1 MNLAEWSLRKS
12 LITWVMTILFLVVG
26 WSSYQKLSRLEDP
39 EFTIKDALITT
50 PYPGAS
56 AAEVEEEVT
65 NVIEK
70 AAQQMGQIKRVE
82 SRSSRGLS
90 SVQVTMQDKYDKYS
104 LPQVW
109 DELRR
114 KVNDAQSSLPPG
126 AGPSLVNDDFGD
138 VYGIFLAITGEGY
151 SYKEVYEYAKMLQR
165 ELLKATDVKRIV
177 LYGVQKEVIYVEMRR
192 EKMAQLGISP
202 QDIYAALKSKNIA
215 TSSGNLLLGEEFI
228 PISPTGE
235 FKSEQ
240 DFGDLLITSPSAKSN
255 SLVYLRDVAEIK
267 RGYQDPPANL
277 LRYDGKTAIGLA
289 ISTVLGGNVMVMS
302 DSLDQRLKEL
312 ESQRPI
318 GMELNIIS
326 HQAQSVQTS
335 LTGFLINLAEAV
347 AIVVGV
353 LLLFMGL
360 RSGLILGVVLMVT
373 IMGTFIFMQINAIT
387 LERISLGALII
398 ALGMLV
404 DCAIVVTDGMRMQMA
419 QGKSGFDAAC
429 DIVGQTALPML
440 GGTAVAIVAFAA
452 IGTSQDSTGEYCRTL
467 FSVILYS
474 LSLSWLTAVTCTPL
488 LCATFLKV
496 TPATADAPED
506 PYGKGFYRLYRN
518 FLSVCIRFRWVVAA
532 VVVAMFISALLG
544 FGYIKNSFFPDSTRP
559 QFYVDLWFPEGTD
572 IRETERQFK
581 LAEAALKKHEGV
593 THTTSM
599 IGGNEV
605 RFLLTYTPEKNY
617 RSYGQIL
624 VDVDDYNRIK
634 TLKPQTQKEFEALFP
649 NAIINTRLFVLGPS
663 TGGKIQLRIYGPD
676 DEQLRILADQAE
688 TILLNDPNAR
698 AVRNEWREKIK
709 VVRPQMAE
717 SQARRAGIDRPELS
731 QALESAFEGTKV
743 GIYREKDELIP
754 VLARAPTQERADLD
768 SLDGIQIWS
777 PAARSMIPMGQVV
790 SGFAT
795 EFEDAYVWRN
805 DRRKMIRLHADP
817 REGLPSELF
826 GQVKAKIEQALNVD
840 VAAVAGHDVADSDF
854 NAKTL
859 KVQENDLWPLKDKPG
874 YYMAWGG
881 EAEDSAK
888 ANASL
893 AKSIPMFFGIMV
905 LIVLVLFNSIKKTLV
920 IWLTVPLA
928 VIGVTVGLLV
938 FKQPFGFMALLGLMS
953 LSGMA
958 IKASIVLIDEINV
971 QIEQGK
977 TPYQAVMIAGV
988 SRLIPVTMS
997 SGTTMLGMIPLFTD
1011 AFFIAM
1017 AVTIVFGLGFATV
1030 LILIVVPVLYSIFY
1044 GVHEDDEPKIS
1055 EGQKSDLLPKHSGSV
1070 E

>member
-39 EFTIKDALITT
+39 EFTIKDAVITT

-70 AAQQMGQIKRVE
+70 AIQQMGQIKKVE
-82 SRSSRGLS
+82 SRSSRSLS
-90 SVQVTMQDKYDKYS
+90 SVQVTMQDKYDKNS

-114 KVNDAQSSLPPG
+114 KVNDAQRSLPPG

-151 SYKEVYEYAKMLQR
+151 TYKEIYEYAKMLQR

-177 LYGVQKEVIYVEMRR
+177 LYGDQKEAIYVEMRR

-215 TSSGNLLLGEEFI
+215 TSSGNLLIGEEFI

-240 DFGDLLITSPSAKSN
+240 DFGDLLITSSNPKSN

-267 RGYQDPPANL
+267 RGYQDPPATL
-277 LRYDGKTAIGLA
+277 LRYDGKPAIGLA

-312 ESQRPI
+312 DSQRPI

-419 QGKSGFDAAC
+419 QGKSGFDAAK

-474 LSLSWLTAVTCTPL
+474 LTLSWLTAVTCTPL

-496 TPATADAPED
+496 TPSSADTTDD
-506 PYGKGFYRLYRN
+506 PYAKGFYLMYRN
-518 FLSVCIRFRWVVAA
+518 FLVWCIRCRWVVAA

-572 IRETERQFK
+572 IRETERK
-581 LAEAALKKHEGV
+581 LELAEAALKKHEGV
-593 THTTSM
+593 THLTST
-599 IGGNEV
+599 IGGNQV

-617 RSYGQIL
+617 PGYGQIL
-624 VDVDDYNRIK
+624 VDVDDYTRIK
-634 TLKPQTQKEFEALFP
+634 TLAPQVQKELEELFP
-649 NAIINTRLFVLGPS
+649 GAIANVRLFVLGPS

-676 DEQLRILADQAE
+676 DEQLRILAGKAE
-688 TILLNDPNAR
+688 TILLNNPDAR

-717 SQARRAGIDRPELS
+717 TQARRAGIDRPELS
-731 QALESAFEGTKV
+731 QALESAFQGTKV

-826 GQVKAKIEQALNVD
+826 GQVKAEIEQALNVD
-840 VAAVAGHDVADSDF
+840 VAAVAGHDVAASDF

-859 KVQENDLWPLKDKPG
+859 TVQENDLWPLKDKPG

-881 EAEDSAK
+881 EAEDSAR
-888 ANASL
+888 ANAGL

-958 IKASIVLIDEINV
+958 IKASIVLVDEIGV

-977 TPYQAVMIAGV
+977 TPYQAVLIAGV

-1017 AVTIVFGLGFATV
+1017 AVTIVFGLGFATL
-1030 LILIVVPVLYSIFY
+1030 LILIVVPVLYSIFF
-1044 GVHEDDEPKIS
+1044 GIHEDEPKTS
-1055 EGQKSDLLPKHSGSV
+1055 ERDKTALPQKQTGAV

>member
-1 MNLAEWSLRKS
+1 
-12 LITWVMTILFLVVG
+12 
-26 WSSYQKLSRLEDP
+26 
-39 EFTIKDALITT
+39 
-50 PYPGAS
+50 
-56 AAEVEEEVT
+56 
-65 NVIEK
+65 
-70 AAQQMGQIKRVE
+70 
-82 SRSSRGLS
+82 
-90 SVQVTMQDKYDKYS
+90 
-104 LPQVW
+104 
-109 DELRR
+109 
-114 KVNDAQSSLPPG
+114 
-126 AGPSLVNDDFGD
+126 
-138 VYGIFLAITGEGY
+138 
-151 SYKEVYEYAKMLQR
+151 
-165 ELLKATDVKRIV
+165 
-177 LYGVQKEVIYVEMRR
+177 
-192 EKMAQLGISP
+192 
-202 QDIYAALKSKNIA
+202 
-215 TSSGNLLLGEEFI
+215 
-228 PISPTGE
+228 
-235 FKSEQ
+235 
-240 DFGDLLITSPSAKSN
+240 
-255 SLVYLRDVAEIK
+255 
-267 RGYQDPPANL
+267 
-277 LRYDGKTAIGLA
+277 
-289 ISTVLGGNVMVMS
+289 
-302 DSLDQRLKEL
+302 
-312 ESQRPI
+312 
-318 GMELNIIS
+318 
-326 HQAQSVQTS
+326 
-335 LTGFLINLAEAV
+335 
-347 AIVVGV
+347 
-353 LLLFMGL
+353 
-360 RSGLILGVVLMVT
+360 MVT
-373 IMGTFIFMQINAIT
+373 IMGTFIFMNIYHIT

-474 LSLSWLTAVTCTPL
+474 LTLSWLTAVTCTPL

-496 TPATADAPED
+496 TPGTADASDD
-506 PYGKGFYRLYRN
+506 PYSKGFYRLYSN
-518 FLSVCIRFRWVVAA
+518 FLSGCIRFRWGVVAVA
-532 VVVAMFISALLG
+532 VAMFISALLG
-544 FGYIKNSFFPDSTRP
+544 FGHIKNSFFPDSTRP
-559 QFYVDLWFPEGTD
+559 QFYVDIWFPEGTD

-581 LAEAALKKHEGV
+581 VAETALNKHEGV

-599 IGGNEV
+599 IGGNQV
-605 RFLLTYTPEKNY
+605 RFLLTYTPESNY

-624 VDVDDYNRIK
+624 VDVDDYTRIK
-634 TLKPQTQKEFEALFP
+634 TLAPQVQKELEELFP
-649 NAIINTRLFVLGPS
+649 GAISNVRLFVLGPS

-676 DEQLRILADQAE
+676 AKELRILAGKAE
-688 TILLNDPNAR
+688 TILLSNPDAR

-717 SQARRAGIDRPELS
+717 TPARRAGIDRPELS
-731 QALESAFEGTKV
+731 QALESAFQGTKV
-743 GIYREKDELIP
+743 GIYRERDELIP
-754 VLARAPTQERADLD
+754 VLARAPTMERADLD

-777 PAARSMIPMGQVV
+777 PAAQSMIPMGQIV

-817 REGLPSELF
+817 REGLPSTLF

-840 VAAVAGHDVADSDF
+840 VAAVLGHDVAASAF

-859 KVQENDLWPLKDKPG
+859 KVQDNDLWPLKNMPG

-881 EAEDSAK
+881 EAEDSAR

-893 AKSIPMFFGIMV
+893 AGSIPMFFGIMV

-938 FKQPFGFMALLGLMS
+938 FNQPFGFMALLGLMS

-958 IKASIVLIDEINV
+958 IKASIVLVDEIGV

-977 TPYQAVMIAGV
+977 TPYQAVLSAGV

-1011 AFFIAM
+1011 AFFVSM
-1017 AVTIVFGLGFATV
+1017 AVTIVFGLGFATL

-1044 GVHEDDEPKIS
+1044 GIHEDDE
-1055 EGQKSDLLPKHSGSV
+1055 ESGVPQQQTGAV

>member
-1 MNLAEWSLRKS
+1 MNLAEWSIRKS
-12 LITWVMTILFLVVG
+12 LITWVMMVLFLVVG
-26 WSSYQKLSRLEDP
+26 WSSYQQLSRLEDP
-39 EFTIKDALITT
+39 EFTIKDAVITT

-56 AAEVEEEVT
+56 AAEVEEEVS
-65 NVIEK
+65 NVIEQ

-90 SVQVTMQDKYDKYS
+90 WVKVSMQDKFDKNS

-114 KVNDAQSSLPPG
+114 KVNDAQRRLPPG

-138 VYGIFLAITGEGY
+138 VYGIYYAITGEGY
-151 SYKEVYEYAKMLQR
+151 SYKEIYEYAKILQR
-165 ELLKATDVKRIV
+165 ELLVAKDVKRIV
-177 LYGVQKEVIYVEMRR
+177 LYGVQNEAVYIKMRR

-202 QDIYAALKSKNIA
+202 QDIYAKLKSKNIA
-215 TSSGNLLLGEEFI
+215 TNSGNLLLGEEFI

-235 FKSEQ
+235 FRSEQ
-240 DFGDLLITSPSAKSN
+240 EFGDLLITSPSAKST

-267 RGYQDPPANL
+267 RDYQDPPATL
-277 LRYDGKTAIGLA
+277 LRFDGKPAIGLA
-289 ISTVLGGNVMVMS
+289 ISTVQGGNVMVMS
-302 DSLDQRLKEL
+302 DSLDQRLKDL
-312 ESQRPI
+312 EAQRPV

-326 HQAQSVQTS
+326 HQAQSVAVS
-335 LTGFLINLAEAV
+335 LTGFVINLVMAV

-360 RSGLILGVVLMVT
+360 RSGLILGVVLLIT
-373 IMGTFIFMQINAIT
+373 IMGTFIFMQANNIT

-419 QGKSGFDAAC
+419 QGKSGFDAAK

-474 LSLSWLTAVTCTPL
+474 LTLSWLTAVTCTPL

-496 TPATADAPED
+496 TPAGTTEVTDD
-506 PYGKGFYRLYRN
+506 PYSKGFYRLYSN
-518 FLSVCIRFRWVVAA
+518 FLSTCIRFRWVVVA
-532 VVVAMFISALLG
+532 VVVALFISALMG
-544 FGYIKNSFFPDSTRP
+544 FSYVKNSFFPDSTRP
-559 QFYVDLWFPEGTD
+559 QFYVDIWFPEGTD

-581 LAEAALKKHEGV
+581 VAEAALKKDEGV
-593 THTTSM
+593 THLTSM
-599 IGGNEV
+599 IGGNQV
-605 RFLLTYTPEKNY
+605 RFLLTYSPESNY
-617 RSYGQIL
+617 YSFGQIL
-624 VDVDDYNRIK
+624 VDVDDFTRIK
-634 TLKPQTQKEFEALFP
+634 TLAPQVQEQLETLFP
-649 NAIINTRLFVLGPS
+649 SAIINVRLFVLGPS
-663 TGGKIQLRIYGPD
+663 TGGKIQLRIIGPD
-676 DEQLRILADQAE
+676 DEQLRILAGKAE
-688 TILLNDPNAR
+688 TILLSNPQAK
-698 AVRNEWREKIK
+698 AIRNETREKIK

-717 SQARRAGIDRPELS
+717 TQARRAGIDRPELS
-731 QALESAFEGTKV
+731 EALESAFQGTRV
-743 GIYREKDELIP
+743 GVYRERDELIP
-754 VLARAPTQERADLD
+754 VLARAPMSERDDLD

-777 PAARSMIPMGQVV
+777 PAAQSMIPMGQVV

-805 DRRKMIRLHADP
+805 DRRKMIRIHADP
-817 REGLPSELF
+817 REGLPSALF
-826 GQVKAKIEQALNVD
+826 GEVKAKIEQALNVD
-840 VAAVAGHDVADSDF
+840 VAAVLGRDVAASAF
-854 NAKTL
+854 NARTL
-859 KVQENDLWPLKDKPG
+859 RVQDNDLWPLKDMPG

-881 EAEDSAK
+881 EAEDSAR

-893 AKSIPMFFGIMV
+893 ASSIPLFFGIMV

-928 VIGVTVGLLV
+928 IIGVTVGLLV
-938 FKQPFGFMALLGLMS
+938 FHQPFGFMALLGLMS
-953 LSGMA
+953 LSGMS
-958 IKASIVLIDEINV
+958 IKASIVLVDEIGV
-971 QIEQGK
+971 QIAQGK

-1011 AFFIAM
+1011 AFFVSM

-1030 LILIVVPVLYSIFY
+1030 LILIVVPVLYSIFF
-1044 GVHEDDEPKIS
+1044 GVHKDKPKDP
-1055 EGQKSDLLPKHSGSV
+1055 EGEKPGIMHKQSGSV

>member
-1 MNLAEWSLRKS
+1 MNLAEWSIRKS

-26 WSSYQKLSRLEDP
+26 WSSYQQLSRLEDP
-39 EFTIKDALITT
+39 EFTIKDAVITT

-65 NVIEK
+65 NLIEK
-70 AAQQMGQIKRVE
+70 AAQQMGQLKRVE

-90 SVQVTMQDKYDKYS
+90 WVKVSMQDKYDKNS

-114 KVNDAQSSLPPG
+114 KINDAQRFLPPG

-151 SYKEVYEYAKMLQR
+151 SYKEIYEYAKLLQR
-165 ELLKATDVKRIV
+165 ELLKASDVKRIV
-177 LYGVQKEVIYVEMRR
+177 LYGDQKEAVYVEMRR

-202 QDIYAALKSKNIA
+202 QDIYSALKSKNIA
-215 TSSGNLLLGEEFI
+215 TSAGNLLLGEEYI

-240 DFGDLLITSPSAKSN
+240 DFGDLLIRSSNAKSD
-255 SLVYLRDVAEIK
+255 SLIYLRDVAEIK
-267 RGYQDPPANL
+267 RGYQDPPVTL

-289 ISTVLGGNVMVMS
+289 ISTIQGGNVMVMS
-302 DSLDQRLKEL
+302 DSLDQRFKEL
-312 ESQRPI
+312 ETLRPI

-326 HQAQSVQTS
+326 HQAQSVKTS

-373 IMGTFIFMQINAIT
+373 IMGTFIFMQINHIT

-419 QGKSGFDAAC
+419 QGKSGFDAAK

-440 GGTAVAIVAFAA
+440 GGTIVAITAFAA

-474 LSLSWLTAVTCTPL
+474 LTLSWLTAVTCTPL

-496 TPATADAPED
+496 TPGKADNTNND
-506 PYGKGFYRLYRN
+506 PYGKGFYRLYSH
-518 FLSVCIRFRWVVAA
+518 FLAGCIRFRWVVVA
-532 VVVAMFISALLG
+532 VAIALFISALLG

-559 QFYVDLWFPEGTD
+559 QFYVDIWFPEGTD
-572 IRETERQFK
+572 IRETQRQFK
-581 LAEAALKKHEGV
+581 IAEATLKKHEGV
-593 THTTSM
+593 THLTST
-599 IGGNEV
+599 IGGNQV
-605 RFLLTYTPEKNY
+605 RFLLTYTPESNY
-617 RSYGQIL
+617 PSYGQIL
-624 VDVDDYNRIK
+624 VDVDDYTRIK
-634 TLKPQTQKEFEALFP
+634 TLAPEVQKELEGLFP
-649 NAIINTRLFVLGPS
+649 GAISNMRLFVLGPS

-676 DEQLRILADQAE
+676 AEQLRILNNKAE

-717 SQARRAGIDRPELS
+717 TQARRAGIDRPELA
-731 QALESAFEGTKV
+731 QALESAFQGTKV
-743 GIYREKDELIP
+743 GIYRERDELIP
-754 VLARAPTQERADLD
+754 VLARAPTTERTDLD

-777 PAARSMIPMGQVV
+777 PAAQSMIPMGQIV
-790 SGFAT
+790 SGFTT

-817 REGLPSELF
+817 RQGLASELF
-826 GQVKAKIEQALNVD
+826 AQVKAKIEQALNVD
-840 VAAVAGHDVADSDF
+840 VAGVLGHELGDTPFD
-854 NAKTL
+854 AKTL
-859 KVQENDLWPLKDKPG
+859 KVQDNDLWPLKDKPG

-881 EAEDSAK
+881 EAEDSAR

-893 AKSIPMFFGIMV
+893 ASSIPMFFGIMV
-905 LIVLVLFNSIKKTLV
+905 LIVLVLFNSIKKMLV

-928 VIGVTVGLLV
+928 LIGVTVGLLV

-958 IKASIVLIDEINV
+958 IKASIVLVDEIGV
-971 QIEQGK
+971 QIGQGK
-977 TPYQAVMIAGV
+977 TPYQAVLSAGV

-1011 AFFIAM
+1011 AFFISM
-1017 AVTIVFGLGFATV
+1017 AVTIVFGLGFATL
-1030 LILIVVPVLYSIFY
+1030 LILIVVPVLYSLFFNI
-1044 GVHEDDEPKIS
+1044 HEDDKNLDVAQP
-1055 EGQKSDLLPKHSGSV
+1055 QTGSV

>member
-1 MNLAEWSLRKS
+1 MNLAEWSIRKS
-12 LITWVMTILFLVVG
+12 LVTWVMTILFLVVG
-26 WSSYQKLSRLEDP
+26 WSSFQQLSRLEDP
-39 EFTIKDALITT
+39 EFTIKDAIITT

-56 AAEVEEEVT
+56 AAEVEEEVS
-65 NVIEK
+65 NVIEQ
-70 AAQQMGQIKRVE
+70 AAQQLGQIKRVE

-90 SVQVTMQDKYDKYS
+90 WVRVTMQDKYDQNS

-114 KVNDAQSSLPPG
+114 KVNDAQRRLPPG

-138 VYGIFLAITGEGY
+138 VFGIYYAITGDGY
-151 SYKEVYEYAKMLQR
+151 SYKEIYEYAKLLQR
-165 ELLKATDVKRIV
+165 ELLVAKDVKRIV
-177 LYGVQKEVIYVEMRR
+177 LYGVQNEAVYIKMRR

-202 QDIYAALKSKNIA
+202 QNIFAALKAKNIA
-215 TSSGNLLLGEEFI
+215 ANSGNLTLGEEFI

-235 FKSEQ
+235 FRSEQ
-240 DFGDLLITSPSAKSN
+240 
-255 SLVYLRDVAEIK
+255 DVAEIK
-267 RGYQDPPANL
+267 RDYQEPPATL
-277 LRYDGKTAIGLA
+277 LRFDGKPAIGLA
-289 ISTVLGGNVMVMS
+289 ISTVQGGNVIVMS
-302 DSLDQRLKEL
+302 DSLDQRMKML
-312 ESQRPI
+312 EAQRPI

-326 HQAQSVQTS
+326 HQAESVTTS
-335 LTGFLINLAEAV
+335 LTGFVMNLVEAV

-360 RSGLILGVVLMVT
+360 RSGLILGVVLLVT
-373 IMGTFIFMQINAIT
+373 IMGTFIFMQANHIT

-419 QGKSGFDAAC
+419 QGKSGIEAAK

-474 LSLSWLTAVTCTPL
+474 LTLSWLTAVTCTPL

-496 TPATADAPED
+496 TPAGTTEVTDD
-506 PYGKGFYRLYRN
+506 PYAKGFYRLYSN
-518 FLSVCIRFRWVVAA
+518 FLSGCIRFRWVVIA
-532 VVVAMFISALLG
+532 VTIAIFISALIG

-559 QFYVDLWFPEGTD
+559 QFYAELWFPEGTD

-581 LAEAALKKHEGV
+581 VAEAALKKHEGV
-593 THTTSM
+593 THLTTM
-599 IGGNEV
+599 IGGNQI
-605 RFLLTYTPEKNY
+605 RFLLTYSPESNY
-617 RSYGQIL
+617 RSFGQIL
-624 VDVDDYNRIK
+624 VDVDDFSRIQ
-634 TLKPQTQKEFEALFP
+634 TLTPEVQKEFEELFP
-649 NAIINTRLFVLGPS
+649 GAIVNMRLFVLGPS
-663 TGGKIQLRIYGPD
+663 TGGRIQLRIFGPD
-676 DEQLRILADQAE
+676 AEQLRVLAGKAE
-688 TILLNDPNAR
+688 AILLNEPKAM

-709 VVRPQMAE
+709 VVRPQMAI

-731 QALESAFEGTKV
+731 QALESAFQGSRV
-743 GIYREKDELIP
+743 GLYRERDELIP
-754 VLARAPTQERADLD
+754 VLARAPMSERDDLD

-777 PAARSMIPMGQVV
+777 PAAQSMIPMGQIV

-795 EFEDAYVWRN
+795 EFEDPYVWRS

-826 GQVKAKIEQALNVD
+826 REVKAKIEQALNVD
-840 VAAVAGHDVADSDF
+840 VAAVLGHEVDASAF
-854 NAKTL
+854 NADTL
-859 KVQENDLWPLKDKPG
+859 RVQDSDLWPLKDKPG

-881 EAEDSAK
+881 EAEDSAR
-888 ANASL
+888 AFASL
-893 AKSIPMFFGIMV
+893 ASSIPMFFGIMV

-928 VIGVTVGLLV
+928 IIGVTAGLLA
-938 FKQPFGFMALLGLMS
+938 FNQPFGFMALLGLMS

-958 IKASIVLIDEINV
+958 IKASIVLVDEIGV
-971 QIEQGK
+971 QIAQGK

-988 SRLIPVTMS
+988 SRLMPVTMS
-997 SGTTMLGMIPLFTD
+997 AGTTMLGMIPLFTD
-1011 AFFIAM
+1011 AFFISM
-1017 AVTIVFGLGFATV
+1017 AVTIVFGLGVATL
-1030 LILIVVPVLYSIFY
+1030 LILIVVPVLYSIFF
-1044 GVHEDDEPKIS
+1044 GVHKDKPKDSGGENPGILHK
-1055 EGQKSDLLPKHSGSV
+1055 QTGSV

>member
-1 MNLAEWSLRKS
+1 MNLAEWSIRKS
-12 LITWVMTILFLVVG
+12 LITWVITVLFLVVG
-26 WSSYQKLSRLEDP
+26 WSSYQQLSRLEDP
-39 EFTIKDALITT
+39 EFTIKDAVIST

-90 SVQVTMQDKYDKYS
+90 LVQVTMQDKYDKNS

-114 KVNDAQSSLPPG
+114 KVNDAQRSLPPG

-151 SYKEVYEYAKMLQR
+151 SYKEIYEYAKLLQR
-165 ELLKATDVKRIV
+165 ELLKATDVKRIT
-177 LYGVQKEVIYVEMRR
+177 LYGDQKEAIYVEMRR

-202 QDIYAALKSKNIA
+202 QDIYGALKSKNIA
-215 TSSGNLLLGEEFI
+215 TNSGNILLGEEFI

-240 DFGDLLITSPSAKSN
+240 EFGDLLIRSSNSKSN
-255 SLVYLRDVAEIK
+255 NVIYLRDVAEIK

-277 LRYDGKTAIGLA
+277 LRYDGKAAIGLA
-289 ISTVLGGNVMVMS
+289 ISTVQGGNVTVMS
-302 DSLDQRLKEL
+302 DSLDQRMKEL
-312 ESQRPI
+312 ETLRPI

-326 HQAQSVQTS
+326 HQAQSVKTS

-373 IMGTFIFMQINAIT
+373 IMGTFIFMQIYHVT

-419 QGKSGFDAAC
+419 KGKSGFDAAC
-429 DIVGQTALPML
+429 DIVGQTTLPML
-440 GGTAVAIVAFAA
+440 GGTVVAIVAFAA

-467 FSVILYS
+467 FSVILFS
-474 LSLSWLTAVTCTPL
+474 LTLSWLTAVTCTPL

-496 TPATADAPED
+496 TPSTNDDANDD
-506 PYGKGFYRLYRN
+506 PYAKGFYRTYSN
-518 FLSVCIRFRWVVAA
+518 FLGICIRLRWIVVA
-532 VVVAMFISALLG
+532 VAIVMFIVALLG
-544 FGYIKNSFFPDSTRP
+544 FGYVKNSFFPDSTRP

-572 IRETERQFK
+572 IRETERQ
-581 LAEAALKKHEGV
+581 LEVAEAALKKHEGV
-593 THTTSM
+593 THLSSL
-599 IGGNEV
+599 IGGNQV

-624 VDVDDYNRIK
+624 VDVDDYSRIK
-634 TLKPQTQKEFEALFP
+634 TLTPEVQKELEEQFP
-649 NAIINTRLFVLGPS
+649 SAIVNVRLFVLGPS
-663 TGGKIQLRIYGPD
+663 SGGKIQLRLYGPD
-676 DEQLRILADQAE
+676 AEQLRILNSKAQA
-688 TILLNDPNAR
+688 ILLNEPNAR

-709 VVRPQMAE
+709 VLRPQMAE
-717 SQARRAGIDRPELS
+717 TQARRAGIDRPELS
-731 QALESAFEGTKV
+731 QALESAFQGTNV
-743 GIYREKDELIP
+743 GIYKERDELIP
-754 VLARAPTQERADLD
+754 ILARAPSTERADLD

-777 PAARSMIPMGQVV
+777 PAAQSMIPMGQVV
-790 SGFAT
+790 SGFTT

-826 GQVKAKIEQALNVD
+826 ARVKANIEQTLDVD
-840 VAAVAGHDVADSDF
+840 VAAVLGHELGDTPFD
-854 NAKTL
+854 NKTL
-859 KVQENDLWPLKDKPG
+859 KVQENDLWPIKNKPG

-881 EAEDSAK
+881 EAEDSAR
-888 ANASL
+888 ANANL
-893 AKSIPMFFGIMV
+893 AGSIPMFFGIMV
-905 LIVLVLFNSIKKTLV
+905 LVVLMLFNSIKKTLV

-928 VIGVTVGLLV
+928 LIGVTIGLLV

-958 IKASIVLIDEINV
+958 IKASIVLVDEINI

-1011 AFFIAM
+1011 AFFVSM

-1044 GVHEDDEPKIS
+1044 GIHEDDKTPGIP
-1055 EGQKSDLLPKHSGSV
+1055 QKQAGAV

>member
-1 MNLAEWSLRKS
+1 MNLAEWSIRKS
-12 LITWVMTILFLVVG
+12 LITWVITVLFLVVG
-26 WSSYQKLSRLEDP
+26 WNSYQQLSRLEDP
-39 EFTIKDALITT
+39 EFTIKDAVIST

-90 SVQVTMQDKYDKYS
+90 LVQVTMQDKYDKNS

-114 KVNDAQSSLPPG
+114 KVNDAQRSLPPG
-126 AGPSLVNDDFGD
+126 AGPSLVNDDYGD

-151 SYKEVYEYAKMLQR
+151 SYKEIYEYAKLLQR
-165 ELLKATDVKRIV
+165 ELLKATDVKRIT
-177 LYGVQKEVIYVEMRR
+177 LYGDQKEAIYVEMRR

-202 QDIYAALKSKNIA
+202 QDIYGALKSKNIA
-215 TSSGNLLLGEEFI
+215 TNSGNILLGEEFI

-240 DFGDLLITSPSAKSN
+240 EFGDLLIRSSNSKSN
-255 SLVYLRDVAEIK
+255 NVIYLRDVAEIK

-277 LRYDGKTAIGLA
+277 LRYDGKAAIGLA
-289 ISTVLGGNVMVMS
+289 ISTVQGGNVTVMS
-302 DSLDQRLKEL
+302 DSLDQRMKEL
-312 ESQRPI
+312 ETLRPI

-326 HQAQSVQTS
+326 HQAQSVKTS

-373 IMGTFIFMQINAIT
+373 IMGTFIFMQIYHVT

-419 QGKSGFDAAC
+419 KGKSGFDAAC
-429 DIVGQTALPML
+429 DIVGQTTLPML
-440 GGTAVAIVAFAA
+440 GGTVVAIVAFAA

-467 FSVILYS
+467 FSVILIS
-474 LSLSWLTAVTCTPL
+474 LTLSWLTAVTCTPL

-496 TPATADAPED
+496 TPSTNDDANND
-506 PYGKGFYRLYRN
+506 PYAKGFYRTYSN
-518 FLSVCIRFRWVVAA
+518 FLSICIRLRWIVVA
-532 VVVAMFISALLG
+532 VAIVMFIVALLG
-544 FGYIKNSFFPDSTRP
+544 FGYVKNSFFPDSTRP

-572 IRETERQFK
+572 IRETERQ
-581 LAEAALKKHEGV
+581 LEVAEAALKKHEGV
-593 THTTSM
+593 THLSSL
-599 IGGNEV
+599 IGGNQV

-624 VDVDDYNRIK
+624 VDVDDYSRIK
-634 TLKPQTQKEFEALFP
+634 TMTPEVQKELEEQFP
-649 NAIINTRLFVLGPS
+649 SAIVNVRLFVLGPS
-663 TGGKIQLRIYGPD
+663 SGGKIQLRLYGPD
-676 DEQLRILADQAE
+676 AEQLRILNSKAQA
-688 TILLNDPNAR
+688 ILLNEPNAR

-709 VVRPQMAE
+709 VLRPQMAE
-717 SQARRAGIDRPELS
+717 TQARRAGIDRPELS
-731 QALESAFEGTKV
+731 QALESAFQGTNV
-743 GIYREKDELIP
+743 GIYKERDELIP
-754 VLARAPTQERADLD
+754 ILARAPSTERADLD

-777 PAARSMIPMGQVV
+777 PAAQSMIPMGQVV
-790 SGFAT
+790 SGFTT

-817 REGLPSELF
+817 REDLPSELF
-826 GQVKAKIEQALNVD
+826 ARVKANIEQTLDVD
-840 VAAVAGHDVADSDF
+840 VAAVLGHELVDTPFD
-854 NAKTL
+854 NKTL
-859 KVQENDLWPLKDKPG
+859 KVQENDLWPIKNKPG

-881 EAEDSAK
+881 EAEDSAR
-888 ANASL
+888 ANANL
-893 AKSIPMFFGIMV
+893 AGSIPMFFGIMV
-905 LIVLVLFNSIKKTLV
+905 LVVLMLFNSIKKTLV

-928 VIGVTVGLLV
+928 LIGVTIGLLV

-958 IKASIVLIDEINV
+958 IKASIVLVDEINI
-971 QIEQGK
+971 QIEHGK

-1011 AFFIAM
+1011 AFFVSM

-1044 GVHEDDEPKIS
+1044 GIHEDDKKPGIP
-1055 EGQKSDLLPKHSGSV
+1055 QKQAGAV

>member
-1 MNLAEWSLRKS
+1 MNLAEWSIRKS
-12 LITWVMTILFLVVG
+12 LITWVMTMLFLVVG
-26 WSSYQKLSRLEDP
+26 WSSYQQLSRLEDP
-39 EFTIKDALITT
+39 EFTIKDAVITT

-56 AAEVEEEVT
+56 AGEVEEEVT
-65 NVIEK
+65 NIIEK

-90 SVQVTMQDKYDKYS
+90 WVKVSMQDKYDKNS

-114 KVNDAQSSLPPG
+114 KINDAQRSLPPG

-151 SYKEVYEYAKMLQR
+151 SYKEIYEYAKMLQR

-177 LYGVQKEVIYVEMRR
+177 LYGDQKEAVYVEMRR

-202 QDIYAALKSKNIA
+202 QDIYAALKSKNLA
-215 TSSGNLLLGEEFI
+215 TSSGNLLLGEEYI

-235 FKSEQ
+235 FRSEQ
-240 DFGDLLITSPSAKSN
+240 EFGDLLITSPRAKSN

-267 RGYQDPPANL
+267 RDYQEPASTL
-277 LRYDGKTAIGLA
+277 LRYDGKRAIGLA
-289 ISTVLGGNVMVMS
+289 VSTVQGGNVTVMS

-312 ESQRPI
+312 ETLRPI

-326 HQAQSVQTS
+326 HQAQSVNIS
-335 LTGFLINLAEAV
+335 LKGFLINLAEAV

-360 RSGLILGVVLMVT
+360 RSGLILGVVLVVT
-373 IMGTFIFMQINAIT
+373 IMGTFIFMQINHIT

-419 QGKSGFDAAC
+419 QGKSGFDAAK

-440 GGTAVAIVAFAA
+440 GGTIVAITAFAA

-474 LSLSWLTAVTCTPL
+474 LTLSWLTAVTCTPL

-496 TPATADAPED
+496 TPGTVDNTEDD
-506 PYGKGFYRLYRN
+506 PYSKGFYRLYSN
-518 FLSVCIRFRWVVAA
+518 FLSKCIRFRWVVVA
-532 VVVAMFISALLG
+532 VAIALFISALLG

-559 QFYVDLWFPEGTD
+559 QFYVDIWFPEGTD

-581 LAEAALKKHEGV
+581 VAEAALKKHEGV
-593 THTTSM
+593 THLTST
-599 IGGNEV
+599 IGGNQV
-605 RFLLTYTPEKNY
+605 RFLLTYTPESNY
-617 RSYGQIL
+617 PSYGQIL
-624 VDVDDYNRIK
+624 VDVDDYTRIK
-634 TLKPQTQKEFEALFP
+634 TLAPQVQKELEELFP
-649 NAIINTRLFVLGPS
+649 GAISNVRLFVLGPS

-676 DEQLRILADQAE
+676 AKELRILAGKAE
-688 TILLNDPNAR
+688 TILLNNPDAR

-717 SQARRAGIDRPELS
+717 TQARRAGIDRPELS
-731 QALESAFEGTKV
+731 QALESAFQGTKA
-743 GIYREKDELIP
+743 GIYRERDELIP
-754 VLARAPTQERADLD
+754 VLARAPKTERADLD

-777 PAARSMIPMGQVV
+777 PAAQSMIPMGQIV
-790 SGFAT
+790 SGFTT

-840 VAAVAGHDVADSDF
+840 ITAVVGHDVDASSFD
-854 NAKTL
+854 AKTL
-859 KVQENDLWPLKDKPG
+859 KVQDNDLWPLKDKPG

-881 EAEDSAK
+881 EAEDSAR

-893 AKSIPMFFGIMV
+893 ASSIPLFFGIMV

-958 IKASIVLIDEINV
+958 IKASIVLVDEIGV
-971 QIEQGK
+971 QIVQGK
-977 TPYQAVMIAGV
+977 TPYQAVLIAGV

-1011 AFFIAM
+1011 AFFISM

-1030 LILIVVPVLYSIFY
+1030 LILIVVPVLYSIFF
-1044 GVHEDDEPKIS
+1044 GIHEDDEEPDVP
-1055 EGQKSDLLPKHSGSV
+1055 QKQTGA
-1070 E
+1070 EE